1 MELYQCQNATFR
13 KCDFYRNRE
22 FGLVNVYSG
31 SKYILFDECRFYE
44 NKGLLFY
51 LESKIQMKSCG
62 IVHNDPAQLG
72 EFGKIEQMDE
82 NTTIRIENY

>member
-1 MELYQCQNATFR
+1 
-13 KCDFYRNRE
+13 
-22 FGLVNVYSG
+22 
-31 SKYILFDECRFYE
+31 LFDECRFYE

-51 LESKIQMKSCG
+51 LESNIQMKSCG